1 MLKFFINRFAEEERT
16 LREDHRRRLD
26 DYLQRKRR
34 SVTASPV
41 ANHRLPSTSSNIKAR
56 LKQPHN
62 NFVSIP
68 TTSQVPYSSQSH
80 VQEFHYQHHSGL
92 TPEGEH
98 MERKVKQA
106 LMTELTPKPKPN
118 GKSDPSAKPSHHKV
132 DNSKLQKNT
141 HLLQQGVP
149 LHLLQQGAPHQ
160 GYWAPPSTST
170 WPGEDFHSGSNP
182 NMEMTPEPPN
192 IPTNS
197 RPDISEF
204 DPIETKNK

>member
-1 MLKFFINRFAEEERT
+1 M
-16 LREDHRRRLD
+16 D
-26 DYLQRKRR
+26 DFLQRKRR

-41 ANHRLPSTSSNIKAR
+41 PNHRLPSSSGTSSNTKGK
-56 LKQPHN
+56 LKQSHN
-62 NFVSIP
+62 NFVNIP
-68 TTSQVPYSSQSH
+68 TTGQVPYSSQSH
-80 VQEFHYQHHSGL
+80 VQQFHYHHHSGL
-92 TPEGEH
+92 TPEGEN

-118 GKSDPSAKPSHHKV
+118 GKSDPSAKSSHHRV
-132 DNSKLQKNT
+132 DNSKLHPKNT
-141 HLLQQGVP
+141 VTPHLP
-149 LHLLQQGAPHQ
+149 QQGAPHQ
-160 GYWAPPSTST
+160 GYRAPPSSIST

-192 IPTNS
+192 IPANS

>member
-1 MLKFFINRFAEEERT
+1 MFFINRFADEERT
-16 LREDHRRRLD
+16 LREDHRRRMD
-26 DYLQRKRR
+26 EYIQRKRR

-41 ANHRLPSTSSNIKAR
+41 PNHKSSTSSSNIKAR

-62 NFVSIP
+62 NFVNIP
-68 TTSQVPYSSQSH
+68 TTGQVPYSSQSH
-80 VQEFHYQHHSGL
+80 VQQLHYQQHHSGL
-92 TPEGEH
+92 TPEGEN

-118 GKSDPSAKPSHHKV
+118 GKSDPSVKPSHHKV
-132 DNSKLQKNT
+132 DNSRLHAKST
-141 HLLQQGVP
+141 VT
-149 LHLLQQGAPHQ
+149 LHLPQQGAQHQ
-160 GYWAPPSTST
+160 GYWVPPPSTST

-192 IPTNS
+192 VPTNS